1 MNLTAPIVVNC
12 TGKDFNWIET
22 FKSAFQQSEREN
34 KQVLLVS
41 QGVEYSGVLGFV
53 NCVRL
58 EQNGNA
64 LRYNNYDYTVH
75 FFTVY

>member
-1 MNLTAPIVVNC
+1 MSLTEPIVVNC
-12 TGKDFNWIET
+12 TKNDFSWIET
-22 FKSAFQQSEREN
+22 FKSAIQQSEQDN

-41 QGVEYSGVLGFV
+41 QGIEYSGILGFV

-64 LRYNNYDYTVH
+64 LR
-75 FFTVY
+75 